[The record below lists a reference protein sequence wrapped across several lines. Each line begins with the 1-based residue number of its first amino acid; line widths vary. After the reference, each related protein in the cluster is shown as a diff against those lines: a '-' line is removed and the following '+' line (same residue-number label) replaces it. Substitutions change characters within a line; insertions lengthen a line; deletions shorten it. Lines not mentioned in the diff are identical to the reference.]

1 MDSSFSPFK
10 SPASKLGD
18 DKGHRLTGLQC
29 KLKDSVADVHN
40 LLLKWTALNRDGA
53 AIISEI
59 TACKMDIQSKNV
71 ADDSQTNN
79 SFLPLSLEPKCE
91 ALLAVCRSME
101 KIVNKLES
109 LSSTIQGLHTLNQY
123 QNDVNAFLFKT
134 WPIEQFVDTF
144 SAIHTMYKK
153 EHSLKQ
159 KLVQFVAHAETRNT
173 LMFYLS
179 AWSHEPYLNCNDLLE
194 SLLFETG
201 HR

>member
-1 MDSSFSPFK
+1 MLSFSRHGPSNSLVGLFFFFLRK
-10 SPASKLGD
+10 YILILNLKL
-18 DKGHRLTGLQC
+18 
-29 KLKDSVADVHN
+29 S
-40 LLLKWTALNRDGA
+40 
-53 AIISEI
+53 IFFSEI
-59 TACKMDIQSKNV
+59 HGVNISVSVTYCENV
-71 ADDSQTNN
+71 FSNRYCILQ
-79 SFLPLSLEPKCE
+79 FF
-91 ALLAVCRSME
+91 V
-101 KIVNKLES
+101 
-109 LSSTIQGLHTLNQY
+109 
-123 QNDVNAFLFKT
+123 LFA
-134 WPIEQFVDTF
+134 VDTF